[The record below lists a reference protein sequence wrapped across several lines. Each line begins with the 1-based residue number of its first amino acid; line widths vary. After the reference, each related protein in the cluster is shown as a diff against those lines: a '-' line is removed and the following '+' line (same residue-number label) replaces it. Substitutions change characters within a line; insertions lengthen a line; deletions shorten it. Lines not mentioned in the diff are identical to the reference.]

1 MVPRLLAECTPS
13 SFHLGH
19 RHSILANQTKMP
31 KQFCFSKMHHPLQ
44 SAICLC
50 LVTKQSQQS
59 HLVTFLKVTSMFV
72 TKGSNSSH
80 LGNLSCVL
88 GCEIKP
94 SRRHWTIAM
103 RCPRPNPQSRLS
115 NWLSLRFNYLPCHSS
130 NSSQRWMLAVYH
142 LTSRLQNL
150 KEKQINKPQIL
161 PISRAL
167 QDGKVKTF
175 ESPVQSHE
183 EFSWPLP
190 LVRDLLTLLTLLLSL
205 TKNEHYVSHTSLLV
219 DMKITDIICL
229 HIIID
234 INVHIQSKA
243 RFIQTYVG
251 ASHLARVWC
260 APSCPLWF
268 ILYPSHILLWF
279 LIFCLWTSFL
289 TGGLFSSFS
298 VLFSSMI

>member
-19 RHSILANQTKMP
+19 QHSILANQTKMS
-31 KQFCFSKMHHPLQ
+31 KQFCFSKMHHLLQ

-72 TKGSNSSH
+72 TRGSNSSH
-80 LGNLSCVL
+80 LGNLFCVL

-103 RCPRPNPQSRLS
+103 RRPHPNPQSRLS
-115 NWLSLRFNYLPCHSS
+115 KWLSLRFNYLPCHSS
-130 NSSQRWMLAVYH
+130 TSSQRWMLAVYH

-161 PISRAL
+161 PSSRAL

-175 ESPVQSHE
+175 ESCSKVMRSSHE
-183 EFSWPLP
+183 L
-190 LVRDLLTLLTLLLSL
+190 
-205 TKNEHYVSHTSLLV
+205 
-219 DMKITDIICL
+219 
-229 HIIID
+229 
-234 INVHIQSKA
+234 
-243 RFIQTYVG
+243 
-251 ASHLARVWC
+251 
-260 APSCPLWF
+260 
-268 ILYPSHILLWF
+268 
-279 LIFCLWTSFL
+279 CLW
-289 TGGLFSSFS
+289 
-298 VLFSSMI
+298 

>member
-13 SFHLGH
+13 SFHLRH
-19 RHSILANQTKMP
+19 QHSILANQTKMS
-31 KQFCFSKMHHPLQ
+31 KQFCFSKMHHLLQ

-80 LGNLSCVL
+80 LGNLFCVL

-94 SRRHWTIAM
+94 SRRHWAIAM

-115 NWLSLRFNYLPCHSS
+115 NWLSLHFNYLPCHSS
-130 NSSQRWMLAVYH
+130 TSSQRWMLAVYH

-161 PISRAL
+161 PSSRAL

-175 ESPVQSHE
+175 ES
-183 EFSWPLP
+183 
-190 LVRDLLTLLTLLLSL
+190 
-205 TKNEHYVSHTSLLV
+205 
-219 DMKITDIICL
+219 C
-229 HIIID
+229 
-234 INVHIQSKA
+234 SK
-243 RFIQTYVG
+243 
-251 ASHLARVWC
+251 S
-260 APSCPLWF
+260 
-268 ILYPSHILLWF
+268 
-279 LIFCLWTSFL
+279 
-289 TGGLFSSFS
+289 
-298 VLFSSMI
+298 